1 MDYVKIYAAMAIS
14 FLALD
19 GLWLGLVAKNF
30 YKKYIGHIMAANP
43 NFTAAGIFYTIYL
56 FGLLMLVVL
65 PAARANSLTQ
75 AIWSGAL
82 FGLVCYATYD
92 LTSQAVIKNWPTT
105 VTIVDLLWG
114 TFVSTVIAVIGYWVA
129 TVLFT

>member
-1 MDYVKIYAAMAIS
+1 MDYVKIYVAMAVS

-19 GLWLGLVAKNF
+19 GVWLGLVAKDF
-30 YKKYIGHIMAANP
+30 YKKHIGNLMAANP
-43 NFTAAGIFYTIYL
+43 NLVAAGLFYSIYL

-65 PAARANSLTQ
+65 PAARAHSFMQVL
-75 AIWSGAL
+75 WSGAL

-92 LTSQAVIKNWPTT
+92 LTSQALIKDWPVT

-114 TFVSTVIAVIGYWVA
+114 TLVSTIIAVIGYWVA
-129 TVLFT
+129 SVLFV